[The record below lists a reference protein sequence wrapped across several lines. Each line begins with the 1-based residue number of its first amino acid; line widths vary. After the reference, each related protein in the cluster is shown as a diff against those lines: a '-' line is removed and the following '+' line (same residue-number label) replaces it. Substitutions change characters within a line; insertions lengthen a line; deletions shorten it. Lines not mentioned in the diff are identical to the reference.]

1 MRPLRLVLDG
11 FGTYRH
17 ETEIDFTDVDF
28 FALVGPTGSGKST
41 VIDALCFALYGT
53 VPRWDNEKEVRNA
66 LAPSAN
72 TCHVS
77 LIFEL
82 SGQRYVAAR
91 QLQRDKR
98 NNVSTKA
105 ARLER
110 LDGSIPRD
118 APLAQLLEASVEQL
132 AEGPDQVK
140 LKVTELLGLSYKHF
154 TQSVLLPQG
163 SFSEFLRAN
172 PADRQKLLV
181 ELLAFG
187 VYKDIGQ
194 RARIRADR
202 AEDLRKI
209 AEQALDRLA
218 GATPEAETAAVARLA
233 ALTTLAQTADASL
246 AELTELERQAA
257 AARQVAIEKRDEARL
272 LAALRRP
279 AEVPDLARQIA
290 EADSLVG
297 DYRIRR
303 DEAERVAAEAAQV
316 RSGLPDK
323 AVTQQQ
329 LGYYPLRRDLESDA
343 KAQQVALTARA
354 GEEERLSAEVQA
366 ADLRLAHAQDELET
380 VQRAHAAADL
390 AETLH
395 AGEDCP
401 VCRQPV
407 PVLPPH
413 QTPASVSAARAS
425 LDAARKARQQAAAAH
440 QDAAKSAASA
450 KSDLDNTLSRLQK
463 AAQVMAGTPSEAE
476 LTTQLEAITAA
487 DEAVT
492 RTRAQ
497 ATALQTELAA
507 AERSR
512 AALTTAED
520 KAWATLGTERDR
532 LVGLGAPAVG
542 TGGQGLAEAWTALTE
557 WASAERGR
565 REQQLPELN
574 ETAEKLQ
581 QQFADAVAALAGLL
595 AEHDIT
601 DVDPPS
607 KIPAVVAA
615 ARVRAEADLSRIKED
630 RKQAERLESEIA
642 ARKQEADVASMLGNL
657 LRANKF
663 ESWLCSE
670 ALDSLITEA
679 SATLLELSG
688 GQYELDQDERTH
700 DLVVI
705 DYADAATKRPVHTLS
720 GGETFQASL
729 ALALALSRQ
738 VIGLSAGLRELNSMF
753 LDEGFGTLDSD
764 TLDTVASTLERL
776 AADSDRMVGVIT
788 HVSELAARVP
798 VRFVVSRTGT
808 TSTIVREAS

>member
-1 MRPLRLVLDG
+1 
-11 FGTYRH
+11 
-17 ETEIDFTDVDF
+17 
-28 FALVGPTGSGKST
+28 
-41 VIDALCFALYGT
+41 

-72 TCHVS
+72 ACHVS

-82 SGQRYVAAR
+82 SGERYVAVR

-98 NNVSTKA
+98 NNVTTRA

-110 LDGSIPRD
+110 LDSSIPRD
-118 APLAQLLEASVEQL
+118 APLAELLEASVEPL

-187 VYKDIGQ
+187 VYKEIGQ
-194 RARIRADR
+194 RARIRAER
-202 AEDLRKI
+202 AEDLRNA
-209 AEQALDRLA
+209 AEQERGRLA
-218 GATPEAETAAVARLA
+218 GATEDAEATAAARLA
-233 ALTTLAQTADASL
+233 ALTTLAQTVDTSL
-246 AELTELERQAA
+246 EELTELDRQAD
-257 AARQVAIEKRDEARL
+257 AARQIARDKGNEARL
-272 LAALRRP
+272 LAALRMP
-279 AEVPDLARQIA
+279 PEVPDLARKIA
-290 EADSLVG
+290 AADSLVA
-297 DYRIRR
+297 DCRIRR
-303 DEAERVAAEAAQV
+303 DEGERGAIQAAEV

-323 AVTQQQ
+323 AATQQQ
-329 LGYYPLRRDLESDA
+329 LGYYALRRELESEAGDQ
-343 KAQQVALTARA
+343 KAALATRA
-354 GEEERLSAEVQA
+354 DQEERLA
-366 ADLRLAHAQDELET
+366 AQLQVADRELAHAQEALET
-380 VQRAHAAADL
+380 AQRAHAAADL

-395 AGEDCP
+395 VGDDCP

-407 PVLPPH
+407 GVLPPH

-425 LDAARKARQQAAAAH
+425 LDAAKKAQQQAASAR
-440 QDAAKSAASA
+440 QDAARSAASA
-450 KSDLDNTLSRLQK
+450 KSSLDNTLTRLQK
-463 AAQVMAGTPSEAE
+463 AAQVMADTPPEAE
-476 LTTQLEAITAA
+476 LTALLDAITAA
-487 DEAVT
+487 DEAVAT
-492 RTRAQ
+492 TGLQ
-497 ATALQTELAA
+497 ARALQTELAA
-507 AERSR
+507 AEKSR
-512 AALTTAED
+512 ASLTAAED
-520 KAWATLGTERDR
+520 KARATLGTERDR
-532 LVGLGAPAVG
+532 LVGLGAPTVG
-542 TGGQGLAEAWTALTE
+542 TSGQGLAAAWTTLTN
-557 WASAERGR
+557 WAAAERDQ

-574 ETAEKLQ
+574 ETAAKLQ
-581 QQFADAVAALAGLL
+581 QRLADAVAALAGLL
-595 AEHDIT
+595 AEHGIT

-607 KIPAVVAA
+607 RIPAVVAE
-615 ARVRAEADLSRIKED
+615 ARVRAEALLGRIRED
-630 RKQAERLESEIA
+630 RKKAAALDNEIA

>member
-1 MRPLRLVLDG
+1 MRPLRLILDG
-11 FGTYRH
+11 FGSYRH

-41 VIDALCFALYGT
+41 VVDALCFALYGT

-72 TCHVS
+72 ACHVS

-82 SGQRYVAAR
+82 SGERYVAAR

-98 NNVSTKA
+98 NNVTTRA

-110 LDGSIPRD
+110 LDPSVPRD
-118 APLAQLLEASVEQL
+118 APLSALLEASVEQL

-140 LKVTELLGLSYKHF
+140 LKVTELLGLSYRHF

-172 PADRQKLLV
+172 PADRQRLLV

-209 AEQALDRLA
+209 AGQARDQLA
-218 GATPEAETAAVARLA
+218 DATPDAESAASARLE
-233 ALTTLAQTADASL
+233 ALTTLAQTVDTSL
-246 AELTELERQAA
+246 AELTELDRQAA
-257 AARQVAIEKRDEARL
+257 AARQKATEKGNEARL

-290 EADSLVG
+290 AADLLVA
-297 DYRIRR
+297 DCRIRR
-303 DEAERVAAEAAQV
+303 DEGERGATEAAQV

-323 AVTQQQ
+323 AATQQQ
-329 LGYYPLRRDLESDA
+329 LGYYSLRRELQSEADA
-343 KAQQVALTARA
+343 HKAALAA
-354 GEEERLSAEVQA
+354 CASHEERLVAQLQA
-366 ADLRLAHAQDELET
+366 ADLELARAQEALESA
-380 VQRAHAAADL
+380 QRAHAAAGL

-395 AGEDCP
+395 IGEDCP
-401 VCRQPV
+401 VCRQRV
-407 PVLPPH
+407 GVLPPH
-413 QTPASVSAARAS
+413 QTPASLSAARTS
-425 LDAARKARQQAAAAH
+425 LDAAKKAQQQAAAAQH
-440 QDAAKSAASA
+440 EAAKSAASA
-450 KSDLDNTLSRLQK
+450 KSALDNALARLEK
-463 AAQVMAGTPSEAE
+463 AAQVMADTAPEAE
-476 LTTQLEAITAA
+476 LAALLDAITAA
-487 DEAVT
+487 DEAVAV
-492 RTRAQ
+492 TRAE
-497 ATALQTELAA
+497 AVALQTGFAA
-507 AERSR
+507 AEKAR
-512 AALTTAED
+512 AALTAAED
-520 KAWATLGTERDR
+520 AAWAALGTERDQ

-542 TGGQGLAEAWTALTE
+542 SGGQGLAEAWTTLTN
-557 WASAERGR
+557 WAAAERDK
-565 REQQLPELN
+565 REKELPELN
-574 ETAEKLQ
+574 ETATKLQ
-581 QQFADAVAALAGLL
+581 QRLADAAAALAGLL
-595 AEHDIT
+595 AEHGIADA
-601 DVDPPS
+601 DPPS
-607 KIPAVVAA
+607 KIPAAVAG
-615 ARVRAEADLSRIKED
+615 ARVRAEAELGRIRAD
-630 RKQAERLESEIA
+630 RKKAAALDDEIA